1 MKTVLKIILVIGI
14 LCMISQYGASLK
26 AQTMER
32 VINID
37 NQTAAK
43 KQNTEA
49 SIIGKSTPVQGL
61 VAVYKGEKKQV
72 YKTSTGKHFIA
83 IISRNGNWYKKYITV
98 E

>member
-1 MKTVLKIILVIGI
+1 MKTVFKILLVII
-14 LCMISQYGASLK
+14 AFCMLARYGESLK

-43 KQNTEA
+43 KQTTEA
-49 SIIGKSTPVQGL
+49 SIIGKSIPVQGL

-83 IISRNGNWYKKYITV
+83 ILSRNGNWYKKYITV